1 MEELH
6 QTLSTPAWTWKK
18 LRGTLARSRT
28 QCWGICLQMV
38 RAARGRQHSRQ
49 GKSRSLPAGQA
60 CGITSSHHRRAEA
73 APAALPLPSC
83 RLGAGTEAAA
93 SPAPSR
99 RRVVHHRRVLEA
111 RAEQSP
117 SGAKLP
123 HQPHLLY
130 LPKSLCQAVQ
140 LHKGR
145 HPVCNWVQMRV

>member
-6 QTLSTPAWTWKK
+6 RTLSSPAWTWKK
-18 LRGTLARSRT
+18 LRGTLTRSRT
-28 QCWGICLQMV
+28 QYWGICLQMV
-38 RAARGRQHSRQ
+38 RAAKGRQHSRR

-73 APAALPLPSC
+73 APAAVPLPGC

-93 SPAPSR
+93 SPAASR
-99 RRVVHHRRVLEA
+99 RRVVHHRRDLEA
-111 RAEQSP
+111 RTEQSP

-123 HQPHLLY
+123 HQPRPLY
-130 LPKSLCQAVQ
+130 LQKSLCQAVQ

-145 HPVCNWVQMRV
+145 HPVCSCVQMRM